1 MHGLLSARSAFCSPT
16 AVPGQDLATDAFA
29 PSGVHLGVRIFHPV
43 GDGLLTLIF
52 LIMPRETRPD
62 LLQIHVL
69 TSKQHLVEYS
79 FIAITLL
86 IFLHHEL
93 AGDRVGQGFL

>member
-1 MHGLLSARSAFCSPT
+1 
-16 AVPGQDLATDAFA
+16 
-29 PSGVHLGVRIFHPV
+29 
-43 GDGLLTLIF
+43 
-52 LIMPRETRPD
+52 MPRETRPD

-79 FIAITLL
+79 FIAVTLL

-93 AGDRVGQGFL
+93 AGDRVGQRFL